1 MLTLRGYLVSVGMI
15 LLSMAISSSNQ
26 FSKEAKIRFGICFVA
41 IVVLV
46 LLFRPDVVF
55 DTERTFLFSSNFPII
70 KNTHTKCSASI
81 PLEPVHDPDM
91 PTLVR
96 SFKFALHIHINPHRT
111 VRRSPPRRRN
121 VLPRER
127 NLPVIIM
134 IIVVATRQT
143 KATSSIRSL
152 VLYRRKWH

>member
-70 KNTHTKCSASI
+70 KNTRTKNVQHPYHSNLYMIRICPHWYVHSTLHYIYISI
-81 PLEPVHDPDM
+81 LTEPYAGPHPDAG
-91 PTLVR
+91 T
-96 SFKFALHIHINPHRT
+96 SFQEKET
-111 VRRSPPRRRN
+111 
-121 VLPRER
+121 
-127 NLPVIIM
+127 
-134 IIVVATRQT
+134 
-143 KATSSIRSL
+143 
-152 VLYRRKWH
+152 YR